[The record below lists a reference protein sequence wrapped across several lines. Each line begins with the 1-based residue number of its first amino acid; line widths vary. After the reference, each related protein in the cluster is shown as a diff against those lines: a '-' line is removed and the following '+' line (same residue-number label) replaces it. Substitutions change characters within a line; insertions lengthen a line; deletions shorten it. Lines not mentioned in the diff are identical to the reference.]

1 MSTADTSFCLFD
13 ADLKGK
19 KFFLVHFKIDFSIRF
34 NILDSLKTVVSKYLC
49 PRAAILLF
57 AKNPQQ
63 YYIQSHSKI
72 GRFLSETDIQSSDI
86 VEGNL
91 INQVDMILDIL
102 RLKYLIF
109 FSHKDL

>member
-1 MSTADTSFCLFD
+1 MLFRSVSQSRYANED
-13 ADLKGK
+13 NLEELLRKLNLYEGNYLK
-19 KFFLVHFKIDFSIRF
+19 
-34 NILDSLKTVVSKYLC
+34 
-49 PRAAILLF
+49 RAAILLF

-86 VEGNL
+86 IEGNL

-102 RLKYLIF
+102 RLKYLKHI
-109 FSHKDL
+109 SLMKVLIEEKN